1 MKKSLTLLLL
11 GSAATV
17 LSVGFSACNTTTS
30 TSSSEPSSPQSVAQS
45 PSQSP
50 MSGMDHGS
58 MDHGS
63 MNHGSMSMELGPK
76 DEAFDLRFIDAMIPH
91 HQGAV
96 VMAQEALEKSNR
108 PEIKQLAEEIIAAQE
123 QEISQ
128 MQQWRKAWYADAD
141 DTPMMYDASMG
152 HMMPMTPEMRESMM
166 MSGDL
171 GAVDDQFDLRFIN
184 MMIPHHQGAVEM
196 ANQALERSDRPEIK
210 TLAQEIVASQ
220 QQEIDEMTQWRKE
233 WYGQ

>member
-1 MKKSLTLLLL
+1 MKLKKTLTMLML
-11 GSAATV
+11 GGGTI
-17 LSVGFSACNTTTS
+17 LSVGAACANTSTTP
-30 TSSSEPSSPQSVAQS
+30 TSSSELASPQTVA
-45 PSQSP
+45 QSP

-58 MDHGS
+58 MSG

-76 DEAFDLRFIDAMIPH
+76 DEAFDLRFIDAMVPH
-91 HQGAV
+91 HEGAV
-96 VMAQEALEKSNR
+96 IMAQEALEKSTR
-108 PEIKQLAEEIIAAQE
+108 PEIKQLAESIIAAQE
-123 QEISQ
+123 QEITQ
-128 MQQWRKAWYADAD
+128 MQEWRTAWYADTD

-171 GAVDDQFDLRFIN
+171 GAADDEFDLRFIN

-196 ANQALERSDRPEIK
+196 ANQASERSDRAEIK
-210 TLAQEIVASQ
+210 TLAQDIVASQ
-220 QQEIDEMTQWRKE
+220 QQEIDEMMQWRKD